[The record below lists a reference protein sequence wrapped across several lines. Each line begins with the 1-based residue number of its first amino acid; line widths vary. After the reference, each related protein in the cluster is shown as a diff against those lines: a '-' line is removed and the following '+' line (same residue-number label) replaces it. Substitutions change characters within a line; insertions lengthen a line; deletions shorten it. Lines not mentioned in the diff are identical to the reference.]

1 MLHSLVVFL
10 SDMFGLRHRRQVV
23 VIDRL
28 PPNFLR

>member
-1 MLHSLVVFL
+1 MLQMIVEFL
-10 SDMFGLRHRRQVV
+10 ADMLGCPKRRQVV